1 MNGLIMIENDKNF
14 IPVYK
19 TDKDEKVVKG
29 RELHKGLGVQQKF
42 ADWMKKQLEM
52 VDAIKNI
59 DFSMFWINENN
70 VPFQGNA
77 EINTNSMT
85 AKGYKQ
91 EYILKL
97 ETAKEICLVAGT
109 NSRANPE
116 LKRKSKEYRRYLINI
131 EEKYKELQNQLIQNN
146 SVLPKELKCEMDDFI
161 KEAKEIKSLVHVKKK
176 DSNTYVK
183 QIKRYLG
190 INKISDDKYGYNTIK
205 DMFLSKFGVEKFE
218 DIVIS
223 PENILE
229 LDKICKSYKKEF
241 KQISMFD

>member
-1 MNGLIMIENDKNF
+1 MNELIMIENDKNF

-19 TDKDEKVVKG
+19 TDKDTKVVKG
-29 RELHKGLGVQQKF
+29 RELYEGLGVQKAF
-42 ADWMKKQLEM
+42 STWIKNQLEDI
-52 VDAIKNI
+52 DAIK
-59 DFSMFWINENN
+59 DKEYTTFWIDKYG
-70 VPFQGNA
+70 VPFKGIA
-77 EINTNSMT
+77 EININSMT

-97 ETAKEICLVAGT
+97 ETAKEICLVAGAS
-109 NSRANPE
+109 NRANPE

-131 EEKYKELQNQLIQNN
+131 EEKYKELQNQLIQSNTI
-146 SVLPKELKCEMDDFI
+146 LPKELKYEMDDFI
-161 KEAKEIKSLVHVKKK
+161 KEAKEIKGLVHVKKK

-205 DMFLSKFGVEKFE
+205 DMFLSKFGVDKFE
-218 DIVIS
+218 DITVS

-229 LDKICKSYKKEF
+229 LDKICKSYTKKFE
-241 KQISMFD
+241 QISIFD